1 MCPCCNDKEVTEV
14 KHGVYHPVYHPVYFN
29 ADTGTEISFEEWEKL
44 PFDLQGVD
52 YE

>member
-1 MCPCCNDKEVTEV
+1 MCPCCNDKAEAEVNV
-14 KHGVYHPVYHPVYFN
+14 HPVYFN

-44 PFDLQGVD
+44 PADLQGID